1 MELWFRMREVQP
13 LKKHIKDKITQYNI
27 MKKKSETKFVINIL
41 QISFFL
47 DPWLILNDYSDEKAT
62 DIHPSICYD
71 KMN

>member
-1 MELWFRMREVQP
+1 MEIWFKMREVQP
-13 LKKHIKDKITQYNI
+13 LKKHIQDKIKQY
-27 MKKKSETKFVINIL
+27 MKKKSETKFVSNIL

-71 KMN
+71 KVN